1 MDSPSASSLFA
12 IAAVLVFIAGLYGI
26 IASRNLIRTLICV
39 EMLAKAVTL
48 FIITAGYFSNRIA
61 LAQTLAITVI
71 IIEVAVT
78 AVAVAVVLALFRHEK
93 SIDATIVR
101 NLKG

>member
-1 MDSPSASSLFA
+1 MGNPGAFSLFA

-26 IASRNLIRTLICV
+26 IASRNLIRTVICV
-39 EMLAKAVTL
+39 EILAKAVTL
-48 FIITAGYFSNRIA
+48 LIITAGYFSKRIA

-78 AVAVAVVLALFRHEK
+78 AVAVGMVLSLFRHDK
-93 SIDATIVR
+93 SIDVTIVR